1 MFRMNRED
9 AQSVR
14 DSLAECENKQIK
26 GSPAVE
32 LLSLDAVDVG
42 KDRVDGKRESAEQF
56 V

>member
-1 MFRMNRED
+1 MNRED